1 MDTTDVATAEFTHQ
15 YTAASRAT
23 LQTAAEENMQAIG
36 RATGSMV
43 GGIQM
48 SFEDN
53 EGERTIT
60 VRASGTPHLVAQF
73 AALFREAKWKQKKQV
88 RIRSTTSSGYT
99 PVYENIYT
107 NHNGPPS
114 TPSRYGALTHTAATY
129 QIPLNA
135 FAARYAQ
142 EKSAMKNT
150 LRGLPYDEEAAFA
163 YGIFQ
168 TALHDGIGFKN
179 AADIASRKVRQ
190 VNMKQRLIEMFV
202 ADELQNAIIDSK
214 NSATQTDLREFG
226 ITTYISAAEPIF
238 GNDPPKDR
246 ESPKEYVERM
256 KRMHKGVRDAARLT
270 VDKLLLRYKHIREKR
285 GGYRRTY
292 KNRDH

>member
-1 MDTTDVATAEFTHQ
+1 MDTTDVATAEFTHH

-23 LQTAAEENMQAIG
+23 LQNAAEENMQAIG

-88 RIRSTTSSGYT
+88 RIRSTTSSRYT

-107 NHNGPPS
+107 NQNGPVS

-129 QIPLNA
+129 HIPCRTGEIRN
-135 FAARYAQ
+135 
-142 EKSAMKNT
+142 ENT

-214 NSATQTDLREFG
+214 NSATQADLREFG

-256 KRMHKGVRDAARLT
+256 KRMHKRVRDAARLT